1 MPTQSASPDGAPITA
16 GAQVTL
22 HLEIRLADGTLALS
36 TWDADPLAITLGDGT
51 LVPGLEALLA
61 GMTPGEE
68 TRLLVSGDDLYGQRD
83 PDAIHWLPVAGFPP
97 GQGTEPGQVVAFDTP
112 GGHELAG
119 LVLEVDADRVR
130 VDLNHPL
137 AGRSLD
143 IRVRILSVL
152 PATGQQR

>member
-1 MPTQSASPDGAPITA
+1 
-16 GAQVTL
+16 
-22 HLEIRLADGTLALS
+22 
-36 TWDADPLAITLGDGT
+36 
-51 LVPGLEALLA
+51 
-61 GMTPGEE
+61 MTPGEE
-68 TRLLVSGDDLYGQRD
+68 ARLLVSGDDLYGQRD
-83 PDAIHWLPVAGFPP
+83 PDDIHWLPLAGFPP

-119 LVLEVDADRVR
+119 MVLEVDADRAL